1 MGNFLICVFQNP
13 LFSKMQI
20 SGLIQN
26 GLCII
31 CIKNCIFRNVGTNG
45 STLVKQYEWYEMT
58 AETYALNYS
67 ERSFIEQKS
76 DKKAV
81 LI

>member
-31 CIKNCIFRNVGTNG
+31 CIKNCIFRNVELLMDQH
-45 STLVKQYEWYEMT
+45 S
-58 AETYALNYS
+58 LNNMNDM
-67 ERSFIEQKS
+67 R
-76 DKKAV
+76 
-81 LI
+81 

>member
-1 MGNFLICVFQNP
+1 MCLLKPFVLKNANFKAH
-13 LFSKMQI
+13 SKWIMHNMHKK
-20 SGLIQN
+20 LHIQE
-26 GLCII
+26 C
-31 CIKNCIFRNVGTNG
+31 GTNG